1 MSSISIV
8 IGGERKNG
16 TMLVIIGV
24 VIGVGES
31 GNACVNRNVS
41 SYVMACD
48 NMCECVMM

>member
-31 GNACVNRNVS
+31 GRC
-41 SYVMACD
+41 
-48 NMCECVMM
+48 MCKWECVQLCCGMR